1 MTLFNN
7 LDIVKN
13 LQNIKYSHQI
23 KCYSSRSDSENTLIN
38 IALLNMYWRWAMTSH
53 LCLISIVENNTDY
66 RPRDAMIT
74 K

>member
-7 LDIVKN
+7 LDKVKN

-38 IALLNMYWRWAMTSH
+38 IALLNMY
-53 LCLISIVENNTDY
+53 
-66 RPRDAMIT
+66 
-74 K
+74 